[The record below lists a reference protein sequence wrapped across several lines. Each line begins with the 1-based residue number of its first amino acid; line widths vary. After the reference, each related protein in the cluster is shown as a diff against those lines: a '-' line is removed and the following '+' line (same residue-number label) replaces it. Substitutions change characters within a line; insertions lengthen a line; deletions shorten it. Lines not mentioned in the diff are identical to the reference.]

1 MKKILVV
8 GSANMDLVVKVP
20 YMPSVGETI
29 LGESFMQSLGGQ
41 GANQAFACGRLGEG
55 VAFLAAVGCDAF
67 GKRMLDNMNEI
78 GVDVTQVKED
88 AAQPTG
94 TAFIYVDAEGRNN
107 IVVVPGANQSC
118 DGEYLKTKRALFEHA
133 DFLLIQMEIPYT
145 GIWEAM
151 KYAKELGKTVVL
163 NPAPAPDYG
172 VIQEEAY
179 RCVDYITPNETEL
192 AKLSGLPTDSM
203 ENVQL
208 AGKRLLSFGVRNVL
222 VTLGEKG
229 AMLINQTGAKLYPS
243 IPAKAVDTTAAGDT
257 FNGAFVVGLAEG
269 KSVDEAVAFANA
281 ASSIAV
287 SRKGAQ
293 ASVPTRNEVENLL
306 KTL

>member
-29 LGESFMQSLGGQ
+29 LGESFMQSLGGK

-55 VAFLAAVGCDAF
+55 VSFLTSVGCDAF
-67 GKRMLDNMNEI
+67 GRRMLDNMTEI
-78 GVDVTQVKED
+78 GVDVTQAKQD
-88 AAQPTG
+88 LAQPTG

-118 DGEYLKTKRALFEHA
+118 DWEYLKTKQALFEHS

-145 GIWEAM
+145 GIWKAM

-172 VIQEEAY
+172 VIHEEYY

-208 AGKRLLSFGVRNVL
+208 AGKRLLSFGVQNVL

-229 AMLINQTGAKLYPS
+229 AMLINQAGEKLYPS
-243 IPAKAVDTTAAGDT
+243 IPTKAVDTTAAGDT
-257 FNGAFVVGLAEG
+257 FNGAFVVGLAED
-269 KSVDEAVAFANA
+269 KSVDEAVVFANV

-293 ASVPTRNEVENLL
+293 ASVPSRNEVENLL